1 MQLCTNVVKWSFGII
16 FINKK
21 CIWMNICLGKYM
33 LYHLLQTS
41 LGKDITLHVA
51 ASNPALLL
59 YQAFGFKGPSSII
72 LNLYLALSFIK
83 ALLHYQAYRFKNSTG
98 SLLFLSISQPSPS
111 PLSGIWIQGN
121 SQCWIRIL
129 VVSYSLY
136 FISFFTSFC
145 FYTRLYFFIIYYV
158 FIYPTSFLIILFFW
172 FLFKFSQK

>member
-1 MQLCTNVVKWSFGII
+1 MWIHITD
-16 FINKK
+16 NKK

-59 YQAFGFKGPSSII
+59 YQAFGFKGPSSLI
-72 LNLYLALSFIK
+72 LNLSLALSFIK
-83 ALLHYQAYRFKNSTG
+83 ALLHYQAYGFKNSTG

-111 PLSGIWIQGN
+111 PISGIWIQGN

-129 VVSYSLY
+129 VLSYSLY

-145 FYTRLYFFIIYYV
+145 FYTRLLNILYTMYLYILPLSWTYCFFG
-158 FIYPTSFLIILFFW
+158 
-172 FLFKFSQK
+172 FLFNSAKNK